1 MKISRPALAASILLH
16 AACAHLPPAIEVDLA
31 TALIPCAFGG
41 DGAIH
46 RDKNGLVLEPGSPLT
61 GGTFAIELGDH
72 GYEVELVAARLS
84 GVDFFC
90 GLTVPT
96 TIGPLT
102 LVLGGWGGA
111 VCGLSC
117 LDGKDAAQND
127 TRTLRHFATGRDYRV
142 VLRVTK
148 SDVQVTIDDEPF
160 LTASLRGK
168 SATLRQ
174 EVELTAPFGFSC
186 YQTKA
191 GLRSLRYRLL

>member
-1 MKISRPALAASILLH
+1 MTLLCPALAASVLLL

-31 TALIPCAFGG
+31 TALIPCTFGG
-41 DGAIH
+41 DGTIR
-46 RDKNGLVLEPGSPLT
+46 RDGDGLVFEPGSPLT
-61 GGTFAIELGDH
+61 GGTFANELGDH

-117 LDGKDAAQND
+117 FDGLDAAQND

-148 SDVQVTIDDEPF
+148 SDVQVAIDGEPF
-160 LTASLRGK
+160 LTASLAGK
-168 SATLRQ
+168 TATLRQ
-174 EVELTAPFGFSC
+174 EVELTAPFGFCC

-191 GLRSLRYRLL
+191 RLRSLRYRLL